1 MCGGDS
7 DFIVKNKFT
16 KCNGGDM
23 NKKSYYVFA
32 TVLGTIM
39 ASAMNIMALN
49 NGHAR
54 TPPMGFNTWNYFG
67 CKNSSGH
74 GDVNEA
80 LMKGIADAFVSKGMK
95 DVGYQYV
102 NVDDG
107 FALANR
113 NASGGLVADPKY
125 FPSGMKALSD
135 YCHSKGVKFGLYT
148 DVGNVTCATCYGT
161 CGFPGLLNHE
171 QQDCDTF
178 VAWGIDYIKVDF
190 CCFNGDAVSTYTKV
204 RNCLTAAVTRMKPTV
219 PDAHSICF
227 SICNWGNQNP
237 WNWGDTVGNLWRT
250 TGDIN
255 NSWGSM
261 LGNSDNS
268 CIHYDKARIG
278 SWNDPDMLEVGYG
291 DFATNYAQARAH
303 FSLWC
308 IQAAPLIAGNDVRNM
323 SASIQDIL
331 TNKDAIAI
339 DQDTLGGD
347 MTMGIIQG
355 RRIVSGNSEV
365 WVKLL
370 KGKKQSEYAVLF
382 FNRNNSGAVSMNV
395 TTQQIAQVGGDIAN
409 GNTYKVRDIWG
420 KKDLADWTAGGTYT
434 TPATVPV
441 HDVFMIRL
449 SLPGVSVATDIKTV
463 AEKIRFDIDKKII
476 VKVVKSSPV
485 TISMVDLKGAVVFS
499 KRTAG
504 AGDYSISTS
513 GIRNGVYLIKVR
525 SGSETFVQ
533 RVMLK

>member
-1 MCGGDS
+1 MS
-7 DFIVKNKFT
+7 TRFLSAFT
-16 KCNGGDM
+16 M
-23 NKKSYYVFA
+23 
-32 TVLGTIM
+32 VLGTIM
-39 ASAMNIMALN
+39 AISTNVLALN
-49 NGHAR
+49 NGLAR

-67 CKNSSGH
+67 CKNSGGH

-95 DVGYQYV
+95 DVGYEFV

-107 FALANR
+107 FALASR
-113 NASGGLVADPKY
+113 DSRGGLAVDPKY
-125 FPSGMKALSD
+125 FPSGMRALSD
-135 YCHSKGVKFGLYT
+135 YCHGKGVKFGLYS

-161 CGFPGLLNHE
+161 CGFPGMLNHY

-178 VAWGIDYIKVDF
+178 VAWGIDYVKIDF
-190 CCFNGDAVSTYTKV
+190 CCFSGDAKSTYAMV
-204 RNCLTAAVTRMKPTV
+204 RDCLKNAVTRMKPTV
-219 PDAHSICF
+219 PTAHEIVF
-227 SICNWGNQNP
+227 SVCNWGNQNP
-237 WNWGDTVGNLWRT
+237 WDWGDTIGNLWRT
-250 TGDIN
+250 TNDIG

-261 LGNSDNS
+261 LGNSDNNQS
-268 CIHYDKARIG
+268 HYNKSRIG
-278 SWNDPDMLEVGYG
+278 SWNDPDMMEVGYG
-291 DFATNYAQARAH
+291 DFATNYARARAH

-308 IQAAPLIAGNDVRNM
+308 MQAAPLIAGNDVRNM
-323 SASIQDIL
+323 SASIQEIL
-331 TNKDAIAI
+331 INKDAIAI

-347 MTMGIIQG
+347 NTMGIIQG

-370 KGKKQSEYAVLF
+370 KGKTNSEYAVLF
-382 FNRNNSGAVSMNV
+382 FNRGNSGAVSMSV
-395 TTQQIAQVGGDIAN
+395 TTEQIKQVGGDIAN
-409 GNTYKVRDIWG
+409 GKSYQIRDIWG
-420 KKDLADWTAGGTYT
+420 KKDLGSWSAGGTYT

-441 HDVFMIRL
+441 NDVFMIRL
-449 SLPGVSVATDIKTV
+449 GLATPSTFTDIKSV
-463 AEKIRFDIDKKII
+463 AEKIRVDIGGKIV

-485 TISMVDLKGAVVFS
+485 SISMVDLKGAVVFS

-504 AGDYSISTS
+504 AGDYTISTS